1 MKKRILVVDDEP
13 SLTHMVR
20 RGLEARG
27 NYLVMEENSGGRAL
41 TAARNFK
48 PDLVL
53 LDVMMPDVDGGS
65 VASEFAEADDLKHV
79 PIVFLTAI
87 VTKAETQPAGSV
99 IGKHTFLAK
108 PVNLDDLITCIEDHL
123 GK

>member
-1 MKKRILVVDDEP
+1 MKKKILVVDDEP

-20 RGLEARG
+20 RGLEAKG
-27 NYLVMEENSGGRAL
+27 NYLVMEENSGSRAL
-41 TAARNFK
+41 MAARNFK

-65 VASEFAEADDLKHV
+65 IASEFAESDDLKHV

-87 VTKAETQPAGSV
+87 VTKAETRPAGTV
-99 IGKHTFLAK
+99 IGRHTFLAK

>member
-1 MKKRILVVDDEP
+1 MKKKILVVDDEP
-13 SLTHMVR
+13 GLTRMVR
-20 RGLEARG
+20 RGLEAKG
-27 NYLVMEENSGGRAL
+27 NYLVMEENSGARAL
-41 TAARNFK
+41 MAARNFK

-65 VASEFAEADDLKHV
+65 VASEFAEDDDLKHV

-87 VTKAETQPAGSV
+87 ITKAEAQPCGTV
-99 IGKHTFLAK
+99 IGRHTFLAK

>member
-1 MKKRILVVDDEP
+1 MKKKILVVDDEP
-13 SLTHMVR
+13 NLTRMVR
-20 RGLEARG
+20 RGLEAKG
-27 NYLVMEENSGGRAL
+27 NYLVMEENSGSRAL
-41 TAARNFK
+41 MAARNFK

-87 VTKAETQPAGSV
+87 VTRAETQPTGSV

-108 PVNLDDLITCIEDHL
+108 PVDLDDLITCIEDHL

>member
-1 MKKRILVVDDEP
+1 MTKKILVVDDEP
-13 SLTHMVR
+13 GLTHMVR
-20 RGLEARG
+20 RGLEAKG
-27 NYLVMEENSGGRAL
+27 NYLVMEENSGSRAL
-41 TAARNFK
+41 MAARNFK

-65 VASEFAEADDLKHV
+65 VASAFAEADDLRQV

-87 VTKAETQPAGSV
+87 VTKAETQPTGSV